1 MQLLWQT
8 ANEINVSHFNIQ
20 RSNNGK
26 DFINIGKI
34 NASCCEYSFVDDLK
48 TKDQDLKTLYYKL
61 EIVDK
66 DGSKTYSTIQQITIK
81 PQTANNVFIYPNP
94 AKDVVNIECKD
105 GIREMLIIDNLRK
118 TIKKQIIN
126 NQQSIINIQ
135 GVAKGIYLLQVFT
148 NKGDVK
154 NEKLIV
160 Q

>member
-66 DGSKTYSTIQQITIK
+66 DGSKTYSTTQQITIK
-81 PQTANNVFIYPNP
+81 PQTANNVFVYPNP
-94 AKDVVNIECKD
+94 AKGILHIECY
-105 GIREMLIIDNLRK
+105 GM
-118 TIKKQIIN
+118 KQIVISNQLGEIVKQIN
-126 NQQSIINIQ
+126 NITNQHQTINTKQ
-135 GVAKGIYLLQVFT
+135 FAKGIYFISTIT
-148 NKGDVK
+148 NEGKTTK
-154 NEKLIV
+154 KLV
-160 Q
+160 VE